1 MTYDILLW
9 GLRTGLVVSG
19 LIGLVLLLR
28 RPFAKY
34 LGAEATFLLWSLP
47 FLRFLMP
54 DIYVSAEQ
62 NQLTSPVQYLPF
74 DPAAE
79 LYFIPGAI
87 TNSVAPTVQG
97 GANLAINI
105 PMTIV
110 AIWVLG
116 AIMWLAYHTRQHLK
130 YSRHLRA
137 FGTPASEQVYSILRR
152 AAALTK
158 TNTLPQILIAPVSIG
173 PMVSGLF
180 RPFIILPKDFGTL
193 YSEQDQLFAL
203 THELSHLKRRD
214 MWWALAMFIF
224 RVVNWYNPLVHYA
237 ARKFRIDQ
245 EAACDARTLSCFQ
258 SEKSSAHGYALTL
271 LHAEN
276 TIPQISRMSDP
287 LTLGMGHPV
296 TERIRRLTMR
306 KSNLLTRGGTA
317 ALILATLGVT
327 APVFSEA
334 AAEPVVE
341 AVVEVAVELE
351 TPSIEKPAE
360 TIKPVEPETAT
371 PKAPVIK
378 KLAEAQTRPAKRTGL
393 SPMRLRFTPRF
404 TNEQI
409 AIIESHRQSVV
420 GGNKEAMKD
429 LDDSAAKM
437 NFMNR
442 YQVSISRGGEG
453 VVEISKGNGG
463 WPGYPKI
470 NVDWIKRPLSSEMQ
484 AGLKSLLSRCAASK
498 APVYY
503 MATTIQGDADI
514 GKGTFEVECVPGVES
529 KRSQYN
535 KIDLA
540 EAFLAS
546 EDIPLDKR
554 HSTFAWKMPFALFE
568 TYVVT
573 TPNATIADDRAE
585 CVRIYTLMKTKYGFT
600 ENNIA
605 RADYQLG
612 QCPEKDYN
620 WVRKRENMPLAQ

>member
-180 RPFIILPKDFGTL
+180 RPFIILPKDFETL

-306 KSNLLTRGGTA
+306 K
-317 ALILATLGVT
+317 
-327 APVFSEA
+327 F
-334 AAEPVVE
+334 
-341 AVVEVAVELE
+341 
-351 TPSIEKPAE
+351 
-360 TIKPVEPETAT
+360 
-371 PKAPVIK
+371 
-378 KLAEAQTRPAKRTGL
+378 
-393 SPMRLRFTPRF
+393 
-404 TNEQI
+404 
-409 AIIESHRQSVV
+409 V